1 MKRPAACSKQRPSA
15 CTMKKLPKPKR
26 SRSKAAL
33 QEKKAALQ
41 RKRRCDNNLRWRVR
55 KAQKEGTPINPRSTR
70 NCKLAAQVIHLEKNH
85 RHLEKKQ
92 NDLEEKHLVMEK
104 EQKRCISLTEKA
116 NHDFCRVQDHSLEA
130 QAKATQALDDAFTNR
145 DEMKRIKSIQDKHES
160 MILGVQAYLQ
170 VNAVQLSRHNALPLS
185 TNPTSPV
192 LNTPE
197 KLPKPRKDSSRV
209 PITNCPSQEQ
219 GDVDSIYQTATEAH
233 QKATDALTQH
243 TDNQHRLN
251 QLNNAVDL
259 ALSRTSDIGDIRRSL
274 KSLQQSSLTSQC
286 RGPSSE
292 LREESSPRNITTT
305 LASSREV
312 SPTCI
317 A

>member
-145 DEMKRIKSIQDKHES
+145 DEIKRIKSIQDQHES

-219 GDVDSIYQTATEAH
+219 GDVDSIYQTATEA
-233 QKATDALTQH
+233 ATGRQM
-243 TDNQHRLN
+243 
-251 QLNNAVDL
+251 QL
-259 ALSRTSDIGDIRRSL
+259 RR
-274 KSLQQSSLTSQC
+274 
-286 RGPSSE
+286 
-292 LREESSPRNITTT
+292 
-305 LASSREV
+305 
-312 SPTCI
+312 
-317 A
+317 

>member
-33 QEKKAALQ
+33 QRKRNRDKNLVWRTRRAQKDGKEINPHIPRNRTIAARVIQMEKK
-41 RKRRCDNNLRWRVR
+41 
-55 KAQKEGTPINPRSTR
+55 
-70 NCKLAAQVIHLEKNH
+70 H

-116 NHDFCRVQDHSLEA
+116 NHDFCRVQDDSLEA

-233 QKATDALTQH
+233 QKATDALKQP
-243 TDNQHRLN
+243 TDNQHRLKKLRH
-251 QLNNAVDL
+251 QKKPQESAAIESDVSV
-259 ALSRTSDIGDIRRSL
+259 SRTI
-274 KSLQQSSLTSQC
+274 
-286 RGPSSE
+286 E
-292 LREESSPRNITTT
+292 
-305 LASSREV
+305 
-312 SPTCI
+312 
-317 A
+317 

>member
-55 KAQKEGTPINPRSTR
+55 KAQKEGIPINPRSTR

-130 QAKATQALDDAFTNR
+130 QAMAEQALHQGSTNG
-145 DEMKRIKSIQDKHES
+145 DEMKRMRLIQDQQQSRLDAFE
-160 MILGVQAYLQ
+160 GYLQ
-170 VNAVQLSRHNALPLS
+170 DNAVQLSKHSALPLS

-233 QKATDALTQH
+233 QKATDALKQP
-243 TDNQHRLN
+243 TDNQHRLKKLRH
-251 QLNNAVDL
+251 QKKPQESAAIESDVSV
-259 ALSRTSDIGDIRRSL
+259 SRTI
-274 KSLQQSSLTSQC
+274 
-286 RGPSSE
+286 E
-292 LREESSPRNITTT
+292 
-305 LASSREV
+305 
-312 SPTCI
+312 
-317 A
+317 

>member
-55 KAQKEGTPINPRSTR
+55 KAQKEGIPINPRSTR

-233 QKATDALTQH
+233 QKATDALKQGVGKWGGTPPAH
-243 TDNQHRLN
+243 MSAR
-251 QLNNAVDL
+251 
-259 ALSRTSDIGDIRRSL
+259 SRRA
-274 KSLQQSSLTSQC
+274 
-286 RGPSSE
+286 
-292 LREESSPRNITTT
+292 PR
-305 LASSREV
+305 
-312 SPTCI
+312 P
-317 A
+317 

>member
-55 KAQKEGTPINPRSTR
+55 KAQKEGIPINPRSTR
-70 NCKLAAQVIHLEKNH
+70 NCKLAAQIIHLEKNH

-233 QKATDALTQH
+233 QKATDALKQP
-243 TDNQHRLN
+243 TDNQHRLKKLRH
-251 QLNNAVDL
+251 QKKPQESAAIESDVSV
-259 ALSRTSDIGDIRRSL
+259 SRTI
-274 KSLQQSSLTSQC
+274 
-286 RGPSSE
+286 E
-292 LREESSPRNITTT
+292 
-305 LASSREV
+305 
-312 SPTCI
+312 
-317 A
+317 

>member
-41 RKRRCDNNLRWRVR
+41 RKRSCDKNLRWRVR
-55 KAQKEGTPINPRSTR
+55 RAQKQGTPINPRITR
-70 NCKLAAQVIHLEKNH
+70 NISIAARLTHVQKNQ

-92 NDLEEKHLVMEK
+92 NGLEEKHLVL
-104 EQKRCISLTEKA
+104 EQEQTRCISLTEKA
-116 NHDFCRVQDHSLEA
+116 NHDFCRVQDHALQS
-130 QAKATQALDDAFTNR
+130 QAMAKQALDDGSTNR
-145 DEMKRIKSIQDKHES
+145 DEMKRIRSTQDQHQS
-160 MILGVQAYLQ
+160 MIAGFQAYLQ
-170 VNAVQLSRHNALPLS
+170 DNAVQLSRHNALPLS
-185 TNPTSPV
+185 TNSTSLV
-192 LNTPE
+192 LQTPE

-209 PITNCPSQEQ
+209 PITNCPSREQ

-274 KSLQQSSLTSQC
+274 KSLQPSRLTSQC

-292 LREESSPRNITTT
+292 LREESPPRNITTT